1 MLHTLW
7 IFFCWFAI
15 TFSFAGLIFGA
26 AMFLHDRQR
35 KKSVHSQLVVGP
47 FRANLRRVR

>member
-1 MLHTLW
+1 MLELLW
-7 IFFCWFAI
+7 VAICWFAV
-15 TFSFAGLIFGA
+15 TFSFAGLIFGV

-35 KKSVHSQLVVGP
+35 KKSVHGQLVVGP